1 LASADGPQLKGYF
14 HLLLSTQA
22 RSQQAIFHLM
32 RKFVI
37 KVLVSLVRA
46 LNSTPRGQM
55 GVSHVL
61 DTSSGIAK
69 PQRVIVI
76 TTFSQRFEI
85 YALPLIKNL
94 RQAGVQEAIYVVI
107 NGDWDGDFNH
117 EKRSTFLSELA
128 NIESCFPI
136 CLGSA
141 QGMSQI
147 WNAGLRLSDS
157 NVTLVLNDDT
167 NVVVSEVLE
176 NINYSFSLA
185 LENDLIILNGSFG
198 HFIITRSCIRNI
210 GWFDERF
217 LGFGQEDGDYYW
229 RFEQFYKKAPAK
241 VDGLVGMSNA
251 SSEIG
256 HEGIV
261 AGFSGKY
268 SLFNDVF
275 LKFKYLF
282 GSGAH
287 AGMFGGVATKLL
299 AEPSLLDLEHWR
311 ESLSELVHETDPSVI
326 EKAISKELSRHKP
339 ID

>member
-1 LASADGPQLKGYF
+1 
-14 HLLLSTQA
+14 
-22 RSQQAIFHLM
+22 M
-32 RKFVI
+32 RKFVV

-61 DTSSGIAK
+61 DTSSGVAK

-117 EKRSTFLSELA
+117 EKRSTFLSELVK
-128 NIESCFPI
+128 IESCFPI

-157 NVTLVLNDDT
+157 DVALVLNDDT
-167 NVVVSEVLE
+167 NIIVSEVLE

-198 HFIITRSCIRNI
+198 HFIITRRCINNI

-217 LGFGQEDGDYYW
+217 LGFGQEDGDYFW

-241 VDGLVGMSNA
+241 VDGLIGISNA

-256 HEGIV
+256 HEVIV
-261 AGFSGKY
+261 SGLSGKY
-268 SLFNDVF
+268 SLFNEVF
-275 LKFKYLF
+275 LRFKYSF
-282 GSGAH
+282 GSGSH
-287 AGMFGGVATKLL
+287 AGMFGGVAKKLL
-299 AEPSLLDLEHWR
+299 AEPSLLELERWR
-311 ESLSELVHETDPSVI
+311 KSLLELVHETDLNVI
-326 EKAISKELSRHKP
+326 EEGISKELSRHNP
-339 ID
+339 ME